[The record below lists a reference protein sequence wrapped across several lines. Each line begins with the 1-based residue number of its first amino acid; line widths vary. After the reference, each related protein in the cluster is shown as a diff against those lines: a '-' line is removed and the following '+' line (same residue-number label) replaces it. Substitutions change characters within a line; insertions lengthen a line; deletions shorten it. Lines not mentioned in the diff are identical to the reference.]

1 MKILL
6 VADGRSPITR
16 NWIEMLQDDGINV
29 SLVSTYSCTPIPA
42 VEQLAT
48 LPVAFGN
55 LAGSQ
60 LNTGGYVKNRNHAI
74 HKAVGSLR
82 NVLVNTRYS
91 VGLWTIKGFQKK
103 LMQIVAR
110 EKPALVHA
118 LRIPFEGMLASC
130 TPTAIPLIVSIWGN
144 DLTLHAHRNK
154 LCMNWTKRTL
164 MRVNGLMADTQRDIR
179 LAREMGL
186 GANKPTLIVPGGGG
200 VDLTAIQ
207 KQHEIRA
214 ELDALIPKGK
224 VLVINPRG
232 FRPGSVRNDI
242 FFKAAAQIIQERQD
256 VHFLCA
262 AMTGQKE
269 AVDWVRKLNIENN
282 MHLLP
287 YLKQEQLWAL
297 FQRCLISVSV
307 SEHDGTPNSLLEAMA
322 IGCLPICGNIESI
335 REWITDGENGLL
347 VKPGDPEELHTAI
360 LHGLNDG
367 NLREA
372 AKQKNQQIIRQ
383 RAEKILVR
391 KAVMGYLSSF
401 N

>member
-1 MKILL
+1 
-6 VADGRSPITR
+6 
-16 NWIEMLQDDGINV
+16 
-29 SLVSTYSCTPIPA
+29 
-42 VEQLAT
+42 
-48 LPVAFGN
+48 
-55 LAGSQ
+55 
-60 LNTGGYVKNRNHAI
+60 
-74 HKAVGSLR
+74 
-82 NVLVNTRYS
+82 
-91 VGLWTIKGFQKK
+91 
-103 LMQIVAR
+103 
-110 EKPALVHA
+110 
-118 LRIPFEGMLASC
+118 
-130 TPTAIPLIVSIWGN
+130 
-144 DLTLHAHRNK
+144 
-154 LCMNWTKRTL
+154 
-164 MRVNGLMADTQRDIR
+164 
-179 LAREMGL
+179 
-186 GANKPTLIVPGGGG
+186 VPGGGG